1 MNKSQTGCLFGTRVN
16 GSHRVGVWQPDSHH
30 LCVSSNFIV
39 NLVVD
44 WIIGSVW
51 TPLSPKVSSFPPRFH
66 ICPFWKNTRPS
77 FLSSAPSVLSIV
89 SLHMRIVWFSATP
102 TTREKSTSTNAT
114 ITATSKERATSVVI
128 YATTNVATSAI
139 VTATATDTRRIVFI
153 VDRTYTSYSI
163 SPKTNP
169 VEIWNF

>member
-1 MNKSQTGCLFGTRVN
+1 MDIVFNMNNSQTGCLFSTRVN
-16 GSHRVGVWQPDSHH
+16 GSHRVGVGQPDSHH

-66 ICPFWKNTRPS
+66 ICPFWKYTRPS
-77 FLSSAPSVLSIV
+77 FFSSAPSVLNIV

-102 TTREKSTSTNAT
+102 TTREKSTSTQAT
-114 ITATSKERATSVVI
+114 ITATPKEWATSIVI

-139 VTATATDTRRIVFI
+139 VKATATAARRIVFI
-153 VDRTYTSYSI
+153 VDGTHAPYSI
-163 SPKTNP
+163 SP
-169 VEIWNF
+169 